1 METTGRPGRHSRN
14 KHAVLTDSLRAGRRI
29 RWWDSGAGAQ
39 RAHLCAWGEREAAGL
54 WGRVGGL
61 WGLQT
66 VTETRDVSAELEGQE
81 TQQIRRAPIVLLS
94 APPLLAARWWQVEA
108 GTKGRSKGREL
119 LCFFYLPRI
128 NKKKKTKKS
137 FTYAWDLLSPS
148 LKHWLST
155 CRKELLSPGSTG
167 EGNSAV

>member
-108 GTKGRSKGREL
+108 GTKGRSKGREPL
-119 LCFFYLPRI
+119 GFFNLPR
-128 NKKKKTKKS
+128 KKKKQKQKI
-137 FTYAWDLLSPS
+137 F
-148 LKHWLST
+148 HI
-155 CRKELLSPGSTG
+155 CMGSVESQPEALVEHLQKG
-167 EGNSAV
+167 AAQPWEHR